1 MFESTPDHE
10 SASSASRNSDQD
22 PAQKHLEDTL
32 DEMEERVLGHTVDQ
46 VRDEDDA
53 ETPAAEQDL
62 DPDDAGTGADR
73 GPGAEPA

>member
-10 SASSASRNSDQD
+10 SASGASSDQD
-22 PAQKHLEDTL
+22 PAQKDLENTV

-46 VRDEDDA
+46 VRDEDEA
-53 ETPAAEQDL
+53 ESPADEQDL
-62 DPDDAGTGADR
+62 DPDEGSDGPDR